1 MNVALV
7 CIPPTWNV
15 DRKYTI
21 ALVFELR
28 QKVFI
33 WGSKL
38 TGERESENSIYNQM
52 MAQSMLFKIIL
63 SILRRWISEIFGG
76 HFYFDIVKLT

>member
-7 CIPPTWNV
+7 CIPATRNV
-15 DRKYTI
+15 YRKYSI
-21 ALVFELR
+21 SLLLKLG

-38 TGERESENSIYNQM
+38 TSERESKNSIYNQM
-52 MAQSMLFKIIL
+52 MIQSVLFKILL